1 MAAKNQTQQMEIW
14 GIVLIC
20 FSLLMWLSLLS
31 YLPGEIPFNK
41 EPVSPCSNWIGPVG
55 LYLAWFFF
63 TALGVAAYEMPLLCV
78 AGGCMALWG
87 RNLEPKR
94 FLLLSGLLLVSGAA
108 FLDLPCV
115 FFADGAFLKEWCLSH
130 QVDRPGG
137 LIGENL
143 NSYLLVQYLGKVGAA
158 LVLTGVLASALTLL
172 FQIHPVQCIRDFGP
186 WLINAIEEWQMRRAD
201 ETKRREIQIKKLERE
216 RRELEKQMK
225 KAGVSTTQKQLSQ
238 TPTPIINIPAE
249 NDDGQPVV
257 KKPLPKAL
265 VQSPAADSDGDDLA
279 AKRKPIKKTQRE
291 GMSQPSFEDYEFPPI
306 ELLKKPE
313 EPTVQI
319 SHEDY
324 NERALLLMQTIKEFG
339 VELDETRQP
348 IVTPGS
354 TITRYELFPAT
365 GERVENIEKL
375 NKNIARIMKC
385 EKVNILAPVP
395 GKDSVG
401 IEIPNPQRIV
411 IALRELFESGQWKNC
426 RAKIPLALGKDV
438 YGNTIVPDLA
448 DMPHLLIAGTTGS
461 GKSACST
468 SIILSLLYKFSPE
481 NLRLIMIDPKVVEM
495 QGYNDLP
502 HLVVPVVTDPK
513 KVLVALRWVINEME
527 KRYSIMAKVGVRN
540 ITSFNARPKEQ
551 PKVEELDLPSKLA
564 EHQDEDVTISEEPD
578 EEELVA
584 SGVDDII
591 VPDRMPYIVVIV
603 DELADLMQTAPKDV
617 ENAIARIAQKARAA
631 GIHLIL
637 ITQTPRAQVITGVI
651 KTNIPCRIAL
661 QVPSSL
667 DSRVILDDSGAENL
681 LGKGDMLFL
690 PPGVAKLTRIQGA
703 FVTDAETEA
712 VVDFIRKRCPATY
725 DPSISG
731 KIAKSTGDAAEV
743 SDDDKEAV
751 KECLEVICQT
761 KRASTSLMQRRL
773 GLGYTRAARIMDILA
788 GHGIVGPENGAKP
801 REILVDLDNFDV
813 DDFID
818 RL

>member
-1 MAAKNQTQQMEIW
+1 
-14 GIVLIC
+14 
-20 FSLLMWLSLLS
+20 
-31 YLPGEIPFNK
+31 
-41 EPVSPCSNWIGPVG
+41 
-55 LYLAWFFF
+55 
-63 TALGVAAYEMPLLCV
+63 
-78 AGGCMALWG
+78 
-87 RNLEPKR
+87 
-94 FLLLSGLLLVSGAA
+94 
-108 FLDLPCV
+108 
-115 FFADGAFLKEWCLSH
+115 
-130 QVDRPGG
+130 
-137 LIGENL
+137 
-143 NSYLLVQYLGKVGAA
+143 
-158 LVLTGVLASALTLL
+158 
-172 FQIHPVQCIRDFGP
+172 
-186 WLINAIEEWQMRRAD
+186 
-201 ETKRREIQIKKLERE
+201 
-216 RRELEKQMK
+216 
-225 KAGVSTTQKQLSQ
+225 
-238 TPTPIINIPAE
+238 
-249 NDDGQPVV
+249 
-257 KKPLPKAL
+257 
-265 VQSPAADSDGDDLA
+265 
-279 AKRKPIKKTQRE
+279 
-291 GMSQPSFEDYEFPPI
+291 
-306 ELLKKPE
+306 
-313 EPTVQI
+313 
-319 SHEDY
+319 
-324 NERALLLMQTIKEFG
+324 
-339 VELDETRQP
+339 
-348 IVTPGS
+348 
-354 TITRYELFPAT
+354 
-365 GERVENIEKL
+365 
-375 NKNIARIMKC
+375 
-385 EKVNILAPVP
+385 VNILAPVP